1 MEENI
6 LTGVG
11 RIRRKTYWTRW
22 LICILIQV
30 AFLLVMP
37 KTEGGLIMSFFIN
50 IIITIY
56 LIIQAVKRL
65 HDCNKSGWFILVP
78 IYNLVLLLT
87 DGTVGPNDYGD
98 DPKER
103 LGDPMAMN
111 QDGNI
116 ALERELYPNTAGQY
130 EQAGKAL
137 FIVVMANVII
147 TLFWI
152 VFNLIARSN
161 FEIYETLRF
170 ILTPLSI
177 ITSILVPVLG
187 AIYVRNPVQ
196 KKLFVAF
203 AIIIVLVRIIQEVA
217 M

>member
-22 LICILIQV
+22 LICILIQI
-30 AFLLVMP
+30 AFTLVMP
-37 KTEGGLIMSFFIN
+37 RSEGGIIMGFFISM
-50 IIITIY
+50 IITIY

-65 HDCNKSGWFILVP
+65 HDCDKSGWFILVP

-116 ALERELYPNTAGQY
+116 ALERELYPNLGGPYDQV
-130 EQAGKAL
+130 GKAL
-137 FIVVMANVII
+137 FMVVVANVAVTI
-147 TLFWI
+147 FWML
-152 VFNLIARSN
+152 FNLIARN
-161 FEIYETLRF
+161 NYEIYETLRY
-170 ILTPLSI
+170 IIIPLSI
-177 ITSILVPVLG
+177 ITAILVPVLG
-187 AIYVRNPVQ
+187 AVYTRNPSH
-196 KKLFVAF
+196 KKLFIAL
-203 AIIIVLVRIIQEVA
+203 AIIIGLFRIIQEIA
-217 M
+217 Q